1 MATRSLI
8 AQVLS
13 SIFFGRSKAKAG
25 KYARNGLSMLGLLK
39 AALGKSNGMK
49 GDDSIGF
56 REQVMLLSRMI
67 KAYVAGDY
75 RQIPTKT
82 LISMLASLIYF
93 VSPIDF
99 IPDVL
104 PILGFA
110 DDIALMVWLFNSLQ
124 DDIANFRDWERNQAR
139 ATGKVIDIK
148 S

>member
-1 MATRSLI
+1 
-8 AQVLS
+8 
-13 SIFFGRSKAKAG
+13 
-25 KYARNGLSMLGLLK
+25 
-39 AALGKSNGMK
+39 MK

-56 REQVMLLSRMI
+56 REQIMLLSRMI
-67 KAYVAGDY
+67 KAYVAGEY

-139 ATGKVIDIK
+139 TTGKVIDIK

>member
-1 MATRSLI
+1 MAKRSLI

-13 SIFFGRSKAKAG
+13 SIFFGRSKATAG
-25 KYARNGLSMLGLLK
+25 KYARNSLSILGLLK

-49 GDDSIGF
+49 GDDAIGF
-56 REQVMLLSRMI
+56 REQIMLLSRMI

-82 LISMLASLIYF
+82 LVSMLASLIYF

-124 DDIANFRDWERNQAR
+124 DDIANFRDWERTQAR
-139 ATGKVIDIK
+139 ATGKVIQID
-148 S
+148 

>member
-1 MATRSLI
+1 MAKRSLI

-25 KYARNGLSMLGLLK
+25 KYARNSLSMLGLLK
-39 AALGKSNGMK
+39 AALGKSKAMK

-56 REQVMLLSRMI
+56 REQVVLLSRMI
-67 KAYVAGDY
+67 KAYVAGEY
-75 RQIPTKT
+75 REIPTKT
-82 LISMLASLIYF
+82 LISVLASLIYF

-104 PILGFA
+104 PVLGFA

-124 DDIANFRDWERNQAR
+124 DDIAHFRDWERNQAR
-139 ATGKVIDIK
+139 VTGKVIDIND
-148 S
+148 